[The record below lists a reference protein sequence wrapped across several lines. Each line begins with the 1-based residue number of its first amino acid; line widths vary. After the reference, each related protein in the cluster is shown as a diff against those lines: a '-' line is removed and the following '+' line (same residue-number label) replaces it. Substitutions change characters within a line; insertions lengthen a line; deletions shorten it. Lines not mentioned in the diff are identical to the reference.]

1 MITRRYKITV
11 AYDGSAFHGWQKQQ
25 PPNDPWPRT
34 VQAELEQAMMRVLGQ
49 PSAEIDL
56 VGASRTDTGVH
67 AIGQVCHFNAK
78 TTIPIERMCR
88 AINSLLPKDIDVR
101 HAEIVHES
109 FDAIRDAT
117 DKQYRYRIYN
127 SRHRPLGLRHL
138 VYHEW
143 GEIDLAPMHD
153 AARRFIGTHDVAGLA
168 AASHG
173 RTTTVR
179 TIHHCHVEEHPL
191 SFAPPE
197 DHHAVSRDFDQISG
211 NANLPKGAY
220 VTSAGREIHVVISG
234 SGFLYN
240 MVRIIAGTLLDVGMG
255 KIPPEQVDEVLA
267 TQQRDLAGPT
277 LPPNGLCLEWI
288 KHGRYEAD
296 GLAEREALT
305 PSRQDAKTP
314 SKARGGSDGE

>member
-1 MITRRYKITV
+1 MPETRRYKITV

-34 VQAELEQAMMRVLGQ
+34 VQAELEKSMMRVLGQ

-67 AIGQVCHFNAK
+67 ATGQVCHFNAK

-101 HAEIVHES
+101 DAEIVHDS

-117 DKQYRYRIYN
+117 DKQYRYRIHN
-127 SRHRPLGLRHL
+127 TRHRPLGIRHL

-143 GEIDLAPMHD
+143 AEIDVAPMRD
-153 AARRFIGTHDVAGLA
+153 AAKRLIGTHDIAGLA

-173 RTTTVR
+173 RLTTVR
-179 TIHHCHVEEHPL
+179 TIHDCTVEDHPL
-191 SFAPPE
+191 AFSPE
-197 DHHAVSRDFDQISG
+197 SSKPLRDVETSSDLRG
-211 NANLPKGAY
+211 NASLPKGAH
-220 VTSAGREIHVVISG
+220 VTGAGREIHIVISG

-240 MVRIIAGTLLDVGMG
+240 TVRIIAGTLLDVGTG
-255 KIPPEQVDEVLA
+255 KMPPEQIDEILA
-267 TQQRDLAGPT
+267 TQKRDLAGPT
-277 LPPNGLCLEWI
+277 LPPNGLCLEWV
-288 KHGRYEAD
+288 KYA
-296 GLAEREALT
+296 
-305 PSRQDAKTP
+305 SVK
-314 SKARGGSDGE
+314 